1 MTPPAALTIA
11 GSDSGGGA
19 GMQADLK
26 TFAALGVHGTCAVT
40 AVTAQNTVGVI
51 ALHSPPASFLTA
63 QLDAVLSDFSVQA
76 TKTGFLATTDNIA
89 AVVAHADRLGRL
101 VVDPVMVS
109 SRGDRIVSQAAQHAY
124 VATLFPRAT
133 VITPNAREAAML
145 LGRSVRTVDEL
156 QEAASALHNLGPTVV
171 VVKGGG
177 LSGKE
182 SIDAVFDG
190 TSSWLLRAP
199 RVATPNNHGTGCSFS
214 AATVAHLALGFS
226 MSDALLAA
234 KEYVTAGLR
243 SSAAWRLGA
252 GHGPIDHMHR
262 YRLQMPQ
269 SRDAQPPS

>member
-1 MTPPAALTIA
+1 MTPPTVLTIA

-40 AVTAQNTVGVI
+40 AVTAQNTVGVVAI
-51 ALHSPPASFLTA
+51 HSPPASFLTA

-76 TKTGFLATTDNIA
+76 TKTGFLATADNIA
-89 AVVAHADRLGRL
+89 TVVAHAERLGRL

-109 SRGDRIVSQAAQHAY
+109 SRGDRIVSEGTQHAY
-124 VATLFPRAT
+124 MVTLFPRAT
-133 VITPNAREAAML
+133 LITPNAREAAML
-145 LGRSVRTVDEL
+145 LGRSVTTIDEL
-156 QEAASALHNLGPTVV
+156 QEAARALHSFGPTVV

-190 TSSWLLRAP
+190 TSDWLLRVP
-199 RVATPNNHGTGCSFS
+199 RVVTPNNHGTGCSFS
-214 AATVAHLALGFS
+214 AATVAYLALGFS
-226 MSDALLAA
+226 TADALRAA
-234 KEYVTAGLR
+234 KEYVTAGLLA
-243 SSAAWRLGA
+243 SAAWRLAA

-262 YRLQMPQ
+262 YRSQMPQ

>member
-1 MTPPAALTIA
+1 MTPPAVLTIA

-19 GMQADLK
+19 GLQADLK

-40 AVTAQNTVGVI
+40 AVTAQNTVGVV
-51 ALHSPPASFLTA
+51 AVHSPPSSLLTA
-63 QLDAVLSDFSVQA
+63 QIDAVLSDFAVKA
-76 TKTGFLATTDNIA
+76 TKTGFLATTDNIVT
-89 AVVAHADRLGRL
+89 VVAHADRLGRL

-109 SRGDRIVSQAAQHAY
+109 SRGDRIVSEDAQHAY
-124 VATLFPRAT
+124 VTLLFPQAA
-133 VITPNAREAAML
+133 VITPNAREAALL
-145 LGRSVRTVDEL
+145 LGRNVTTIDEM
-156 QEAASALHNLGPTVV
+156 QEAARALHSLGPSVV

-214 AATVAHLALGFS
+214 AATVAHLALGLS
-226 MSDALLAA
+226 TADALSAA
-234 KEYVTAGLR
+234 KEYVTAGLLA
-243 SSAAWRLGA
+243 SAQWRLGA

-262 YRLQMPQ
+262 YRSQMPQ
-269 SRDAQPPS
+269 SEDAQPPS

>member
-1 MTPPAALTIA
+1 MTPPAVLTIA

-19 GMQADLK
+19 GLQADLK
-26 TFAALGVHGTCAVT
+26 TFAALGLHGTCAVT

-51 ALHSPPASFLTA
+51 AVHSPPPSFLTS
-63 QLDAVLSDFSVQA
+63 QLDAVLSDFAVLS
-76 TKTGFLATTDNIA
+76 TKTGFLATTENIA
-89 AVVAHADRLGRL
+89 AVVAQADRLGRL

-109 SRGDRIVSQAAQHAY
+109 SRGDRIVSEQAQHAY
-124 VATLFPRAT
+124 VTTLFPRAT
-133 VITPNAREAAML
+133 VITPNAREAALL
-145 LGRSVRTVDEL
+145 LGRSITTIEEM
-156 QEAASALHNLGPTVV
+156 QEAARALHGLGPTVV

-177 LSGKE
+177 LSGEE

-214 AATVAHLALGFS
+214 AATVAYLALGS
-226 MSDALLAA
+226 STADALNAA
-234 KEYVTAGLR
+234 KDYVTAGLR

-262 YRLQMPQ
+262 YRSQMPQ
-269 SRDAQPPS
+269 SSDAQPPT

>member
-1 MTPPAALTIA
+1 MTPPAVLTIA

-40 AVTAQNTVGVI
+40 AVTAQNTVGVV
-51 ALHSPPASFLTA
+51 AVHSPPASFLTA

-89 AVVAHADRLGRL
+89 TVAAQADRLGRL

-109 SRGDRIVSQAAQHAY
+109 SRGDRIVSEQAQHAY
-124 VATLFPRAT
+124 MTMLFPRAT

-145 LGRSVRTVDEL
+145 LGHSVSTIDEL
-156 QEAASALHNLGPTVV
+156 QDAARALYGLGPTVV

-190 TSSWLLRAP
+190 TSSWLLRAQ

-226 MSDALLAA
+226 TADALKAA
-234 KEYVTAGLR
+234 KGYVTAGLLA
-243 SSAAWRLGA
+243 SAGWRLGA

-262 YRLQMPQ
+262 YRSQMPQ
-269 SRDAQPPS
+269 SKDAQPPS

>member
-1 MTPPAALTIA
+1 MTPPVVLTIA

-19 GMQADLK
+19 GLQADLK

-40 AVTAQNTVGVI
+40 AVTAQNTVGVVSV
-51 ALHSPPASFLTA
+51 HSPPASFLTS

-89 AVVAHADRLGRL
+89 TVAAQADRLGRL

-109 SRGDRIVSQAAQHAY
+109 SRGDRIVSEETQRAY
-124 VATLFPRAT
+124 VTTLFPRAT

-145 LGRSVRTVDEL
+145 LGRSVTTIDKL
-156 QEAASALHNLGPTVV
+156 QEAARALHSFGSMVV
-171 VVKGGG
+171 VVKGGS

-190 TSSWLLRAP
+190 ASSWLLRAP

-214 AATVAHLALGFS
+214 AATVAHLALGFTTA
-226 MSDALLAA
+226 DALKAA
-234 KEYVTAGLR
+234 KEYVTAGMR
-243 SSAAWRLGA
+243 AGAAWRLGA

-262 YRLQMPQ
+262 YRSQMPQ
-269 SRDAQPPS
+269 SSDAQPPS